1 MSSYIHRSHNVTYVM
16 YHIVCPI
23 KYRRM
28 AINEE
33 VDRTLK
39 EICLEL
45 EIRYEIYFKEIGTDK
60 DHVHFL
66 VQTVPSYSPSEV
78 VKIIKGITGR
88 EIFKRCPEVK
98 EYLWKGQFWTDG
110 YFLSTVGKHTNEE
123 AITEYVKNQ
132 GEKDNKYNQLYLDIE

>member
-1 MSSYIHRSHNVTYVM
+1 MSSYIHKSHNVTYIM

-28 AINEE
+28 IINEE
-33 VDRTLK
+33 IDRTLK
-39 EICLEL
+39 DICLEL
-45 EIRYEIYFKEIGTDK
+45 EEKYEIYFQEIGADK

-78 VKIIKGITGR
+78 VKKIKGITGK

-98 EYLWKGQFWTDG
+98 KELWGGQFWTDG
-110 YFLSTVGKHTNEE
+110 YFLGTVGKHTNEE
-123 AITEYVKNQ
+123 AIAEYVKNQ
-132 GEKDNKYNQLYLDIE
+132 GAEENKYNQLYLNID

>member
-1 MSSYIHRSHNVTYVM
+1 M

-33 VDRTLK
+33 IDRTLK

-45 EIRYEIYFKEIGTDK
+45 EERYEIYFIEIGSDK
-60 DHVHFL
+60 DHMHFL

-78 VKIIKGITGR
+78 VKVIKGITGR

-110 YFLSTVGKHTNEE
+110 YFLSTIGKHTNER

-132 GEKDNKYNQLYLDIE
+132 GEQGSQYKQLHLDID

>member
-1 MSSYIHRSHNVTYVM
+1 MSSYIKKSHNVNYIM

-28 AINEE
+28 VINEE

-45 EIRYEIYFKEIGTDK
+45 SYRYEIYFEEIGTDG
-60 DHVHFL
+60 DYVHFL
-66 VQTVPSYSPSEV
+66 VQTVPRYSPSEV
-78 VKIIKGITGR
+78 VKKIKGITGR
-88 EIFKRCPEVK
+88 EIFKRYPEVK
-98 EYLWKGQFWTDG
+98 KQLWGGQFWTDG

-123 AITEYVKNQ
+123 TIAEYVKNQ
-132 GEKDNKYNQLYLDIE
+132 GKNAKYKQLHFEIE